1 MITKKEIEEQG
12 KLEYAKW
19 RADRNR
25 LDALLIK
32 GEIDESRD
40 SIEPVSV

>member
-1 MITKKEIEEQG
+1 MMNKKEIEEQG

-19 RADRNR
+19 RAERNR

-32 GEIDESRD
+32 GKIDETSNDRL
-40 SIEPVSV
+40 S